1 MMAYVSR
8 AWEVR
13 FKLLTS
19 ETEFLPV
26 LWWGLGVC
34 GGGKILLHLSFYK
47 ELLYSVITL
56 IQS

>member
-1 MMAYVSR
+1 MAYVSR

-34 GGGKILLHLSFYK
+34 VGGVKYYYTCPFIK
-47 ELLYSVITL
+47 NYSTL
-56 IQS
+56 